1 MITYF
6 YWALVFGASMGVML
20 LLGRSS
26 YWKLGFLVSMVV
38 LLLGWL
44 AYFFHFEQIFVKRY
58 GGVMAITVPT
68 GQVHLGATWK
78 DENLWI
84 ENFEPATNTCH
95 FSEYSKGNLLQGKVL
110 IKNCNP
116 VLPSQPPSH

>member
-6 YWALVFGASMGVML
+6 YWALVFGVSMGVML

-26 YWKLGFLVSMVV
+26 YWKLGFLTSMLV
-38 LLLGWL
+38 LLFGGL
-44 AYFFHFEQIFVKRY
+44 AYYFHFEQIFVKRY
-58 GGVMAITVPT
+58 GGVMAITVPS

-84 ENFEPATNTCH
+84 ENFEPATNICH

-116 VLPSQPPSH
+116 VLPSQLPSH